1 MIKIGRRWFAALLL
15 GAMLIAPAALAG
27 ERLTVVE
34 LFTAQGCP
42 RCPKA
47 DAFLA
52 ELAAREGV
60 LALGFH
66 VDYWD
71 YMGWPDAFATAEY
84 TARQRAYARH
94 LGLSYVYTPQIIVDG
109 MWQAVGSNRQE
120 IESHIST
127 AANVERERLDV
138 DLTLTG
144 ANRLRVRISG
154 SFEAGAEVKLVRFD
168 ASRPTA
174 IEGGENRGREIV
186 YVNVVRDFR
195 TVAQWRG
202 RPLEVTVDLAP
213 GGDGCAVIVQ
223 EAGPGPILGAAW
235 IKTPDAD

>member
-1 MIKIGRRWFAALLL
+1 MIEIGRRWFAALLL
-15 GAMLIAPAALAG
+15 GAMLISPAALAG

-34 LFTAQGCP
+34 LYTSQGCP

-47 DAFLA
+47 DAILA
-52 ELAAREGV
+52 ELARREGI

-71 YMGWPDAFATAEY
+71 YMGWPDAFAAAEN
-84 TARQRAYARH
+84 TARQRAYASR
-94 LGLSYVYTPQIIVDG
+94 LGMSYVYTPQIIVDG
-109 MWQAVGSNRQE
+109 MWQEVGSNRQA
-120 IESHIST
+120 IETHINT

-138 DLTLTG
+138 DLTLAG
-144 ANRLRVRISG
+144 ANRVRVRITG
-154 SFEAGAEVKLVRFD
+154 SFESGAEVKLVRFD

-202 RPLEVTVDLAP
+202 RPLDVTVDLAP
-213 GGDGCAVIVQ
+213 GGDSCAVIVQ